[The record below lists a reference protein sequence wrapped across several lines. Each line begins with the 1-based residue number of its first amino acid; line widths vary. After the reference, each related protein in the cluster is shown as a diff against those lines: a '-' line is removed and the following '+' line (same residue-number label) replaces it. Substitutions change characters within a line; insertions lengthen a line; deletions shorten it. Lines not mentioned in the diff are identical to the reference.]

1 MKDLLLSEKYRPKTI
16 DDMVLQPRIA
26 KMFEAGNLSRN
37 VIFYGHYGTGKTS
50 LARILIGKYTKDKAF
65 LEINS
70 SKETSIDVIRTKVES
85 FCATVPMGFDLTTRS
100 SNEDIKYVFM
110 DEYERMSIQAQ
121 DAMKVFVEE
130 YSARN
135 VRFILVTNHF
145 GKISPGILSR
155 FTKIN
160 FDIEND
166 DERKNMFSQLG
177 RKIVNIAKLENI
189 DISIQEI
196 KKIIL
201 KNAPDMR
208 ATLIA
213 LDDFNSGGG
222 GTSAPSGNINKDT
235 LTELFD
241 MTINKGNFND
251 TYHFVNSTFG
261 PTKIDVMISQFNTP
275 FINYINEKHMDVEK
289 LFEVFP
295 LICKYNIMLD
305 SNTDPLVIGISFVK
319 SVREV
324 FNI

>member
-1 MKDLLLSEKYRPKTI
+1 MKELLLSEKYRPRTI
-16 DDMVLQPRIA
+16 EDMVLQPRIA
-26 KMFEAGNLSRN
+26 KMFEMGNLSRN

-85 FCATVPMGFDLTTRS
+85 FCATVPMGFDLETRTS
-100 SNEDIKYVFM
+100 SEDIKYVFM

-155 FTKIN
+155 FTKVN
-160 FDIEND
+160 FDIENEE
-166 DERKNMFSQLG
+166 ERKSMFSQLG
-177 RKIVNIAKLENI
+177 KKMVNIAKIENI
-189 DISIQEI
+189 DISIVDI

-208 ATLIA
+208 ASLIA
-213 LDDFNSGGG
+213 LDDFTSGV
-222 GTSAPSGNINKDT
+222 TSQASGNINKST
-235 LTELFD
+235 LNELFN
-241 MTINKGNFND
+241 MTTSTMNFND
-251 TYHFVNSTFG
+251 TYHFINSTFG
-261 PTKIDVMISQFNTP
+261 PTKIDVMIAQFNTP
-275 FINYINEKHMDVEK
+275 FINYINENHMDVEK

-295 LICKYNIMLD
+295 LICEYNKMLD
-305 SNTDPLVIGISFVK
+305 SNTDPLVIGVSFIK

>member
-1 MKDLLLSEKYRPKTI
+1 MKELLLSEKYRPKTI
-16 DDMVLQPRIA
+16 EDMVLQPRIRSL
-26 KMFEAGNLSRN
+26 FEDGNLTKN

-85 FCATVPMGFDLTTRS
+85 FCTTIAMGFDLNS
-100 SNEDIKYVFM
+100 SYKKDNIKYVFM
-110 DEYERMSIQAQ
+110 DEYERMSVQAQ

-160 FDIEND
+160 FDIENET
-166 DERKNMFSQLG
+166 ERRSMLSQLG
-177 RKIVNIAKLENI
+177 KKMTKIAEDENI
-189 DISIQEI
+189 TISKEEI
-196 KKIIL
+196 KAIIT

-208 ATLIA
+208 ASLIA
-213 LDDFNSGGG
+213 LDDFRNG
-222 GTSAPSGNINKDT
+222 GTITNTGNINNEVT
-235 LTELFD
+235 NELFNT
-241 MTINKGNFND
+241 TIYKKSFD
-251 TYHFVNSTFG
+251 ETYHFINDSFG

-275 FINYINEKHMDVEK
+275 FLKFLTSNNLDIEKAFD
-289 LFEVFP
+289 VFP
-295 LICKYNIMLD
+295 LICKYNSLLE
-305 SNTDPLVIGISFVK
+305 SNTDPLVIGVSFVK
-319 SVREV
+319 EVRDV